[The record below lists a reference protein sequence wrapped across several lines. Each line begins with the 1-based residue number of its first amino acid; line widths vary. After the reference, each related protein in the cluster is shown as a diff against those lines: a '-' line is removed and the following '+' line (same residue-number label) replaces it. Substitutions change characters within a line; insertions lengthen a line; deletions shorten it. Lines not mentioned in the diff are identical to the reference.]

1 MVTHPSLQNARLG
14 LQYLLSRVVEDRLNA
29 SAAALTFVSLFAL
42 VPLLTVTLSIASALP
57 AAGDLEGK
65 LDEFLLQFLLPDSS
79 TQVVE
84 YLSTFIGQARSLTV
98 FGVAIPLVTAILML
112 RNVEK
117 ALNDIWRNRA
127 NRKPLQSFLLYWAV
141 LSLGPAAIG
150 LGLGV
155 RAYLFAATNDW
166 GGLQLFGIGSA
177 LISLLPFLISAVGL
191 TCLYAVVPNCQV
203 PLRHALIGGVFAA
216 ITFTIA
222 RVLFTA
228 VMAKSSYTLVYG
240 AFAAVPLFLMWIY
253 VTWIIVLLGAVL
265 AHSLSAY
272 QTEEQA
278 QTPTLMKALDI
289 LYLFWA
295 AQKEGGIAELEII
308 GANDVLRGGI
318 DADSWR
324 SIRDTLIKA
333 QFLKRL
339 DRGHYLLSRDLH
351 HVSLSELA
359 ELMRSEP
366 PLNKA
371 SRHCPG
377 KVACELLTPTASRK
391 RRYSIC
397 RSLRYSPANRARLH
411 EAIAVLYHRASLPV
425 GLRIRPATGQ
435 RTVANH

>member
-98 FGVAIPLVTAILML
+98 FGVAILLVTAILML

-177 LISLLPFLISAVGL
+177 LINLLPFLISAVGL

-295 AQKEGGIAELEII
+295 AQKEGRGIAELEII
-308 GANDVLRGGI
+308 GANNVLRGGI

-324 SIRDTLIKA
+324 SIRDALIEA

-366 PLNKA
+366 PFKQGEQAL
-371 SRHCPG
+371 PWQG
-377 KVACELLTPTASRK
+377 VACELLNTNRQQEAALLDLSLAALFAGESRATP
-391 RRYSIC
+391 
-397 RSLRYSPANRARLH
+397 
-411 EAIAVLYHRASLPV
+411 
-425 GLRIRPATGQ
+425 
-435 RTVANH
+435 

>member
-14 LQYLLSRVVEDRLNA
+14 LQYLLGRIVEDRLNA
-29 SAAALTFVSLFAL
+29 NAAALTFVSLFAL

-79 TQVVE
+79 TQVVQ
-84 YLSTFIGQARSLTV
+84 YLSTFIGQARSLTA
-98 FGVAIPLVTAILML
+98 FGVAILLVTAILML

-216 ITFTIA
+216 STFTIA
-222 RVLFTA
+222 RMLFTA

-253 VTWIIVLLGAVL
+253 VTWIIVLIGAVL

-272 QTEEQA
+272 QTDEQA
-278 QTPTLMKALDI
+278 KTPTLMKALDI
-289 LYLFWA
+289 LYLFWR
-295 AQKEGGIAELEII
+295 AQSEGRGIAELEII
-308 GANDVLRGGI
+308 GANEVLRGGI

-324 SIRDTLIKA
+324 SIRDALIDA

-339 DRGHYLLSRDLH
+339 DRGNYLLSRDLH

-359 ELMRSEP
+359 DLIRSEP
-366 PLNKA
+366 PFKQGQQTLPWQEVVCQLLNTNREQEEA
-371 SRHCPG
+371 LLNLSLATLFAGESR
-377 KVACELLTPTASRK
+377 AA
-391 RRYSIC
+391 
-397 RSLRYSPANRARLH
+397 A
-411 EAIAVLYHRASLPV
+411 
-425 GLRIRPATGQ
+425 
-435 RTVANH
+435 

>member
-1 MVTHPSLQNARLG
+1 MVTHPTLQNASLRLR
-14 LQYLLSRVVEDRLNA
+14 YLLNRFVEDRLNA

-57 AAGDLEGK
+57 AAGNIEDK
-65 LDEFLLQFLLPDSS
+65 LNEFLLQFLLPESS
-79 TQVVE
+79 TQVVQ
-84 YLSTFIGQARSLTV
+84 YLSTFISQARSLTA
-98 FGVAIPLVTAILML
+98 FGVIILLVSAILML

-127 NRKPLQSFLLYWAV
+127 NRKPLASFLLYWAV

-150 LGLGV
+150 FGLGI

-166 GGLQLFGIGSA
+166 GGLHLFGLGSL
-177 LISLLPFLISAVGL
+177 LISLLPFVISAIGL

-222 RVLFTA
+222 RMLFTA
-228 VMAKSSYTLVYG
+228 IMAKSSYTLVYG
-240 AFAAVPLFLMWIY
+240 AFAAVPLFLLWIY
-253 VTWIIVLLGAVL
+253 VTWIIVLIGAVL

-289 LYLFWA
+289 LFLFWR
-295 AQKEGGIAELEII
+295 AQKEGRGIAELEILR
-308 GANDVLRGGI
+308 ANDVLPGGI

-324 SIRDTLIKA
+324 SIRDTFSSA
-333 QFLKRL
+333 QLLKRL

-351 HVSLSELA
+351 HFTLAELA
-359 ELMRSEP
+359 ELLRAEP
-366 PLNKA
+366 SYLLAEQAMPWQKTAAALLQNNVDQESSRLATPLA
-371 SRHCPG
+371 
-377 KVACELLTPTASRK
+377 ELFATEQTPSA
-391 RRYSIC
+391 
-397 RSLRYSPANRARLH
+397 
-411 EAIAVLYHRASLPV
+411 
-425 GLRIRPATGQ
+425 
-435 RTVANH
+435 

>member
-98 FGVAIPLVTAILML
+98 FGVAILLVTAILML

-265 AHSLSAY
+265 AHSLSAF

-295 AQKEGGIAELEII
+295 AQKEGRGIAELEII

-324 SIRDTLIKA
+324 SIRDTLIRA

-366 PLNKA
+366 PFKQGEQALPWQGVA
-371 SRHCPG
+371 S
-377 KVACELLTPTASRK
+377 ELLNTNRQQEAALLDLSLAALFAGESRATP
-391 RRYSIC
+391 
-397 RSLRYSPANRARLH
+397 
-411 EAIAVLYHRASLPV
+411 
-425 GLRIRPATGQ
+425 
-435 RTVANH
+435 

>member
-1 MVTHPSLQNARLG
+1 MVTHPTLQNASLRLR
-14 LQYLLSRVVEDRLNA
+14 YLLKRFVEDRLNA

-57 AAGDLEGK
+57 AAGNIEGK
-65 LDEFLLQFLLPDSS
+65 LNEFLLQFLLPESS
-79 TQVVE
+79 TQVVQ
-84 YLSTFIGQARSLTV
+84 YLSTFISQARSLTA
-98 FGVAIPLVTAILML
+98 FGVIILLVSAILML

-127 NRKPLQSFLLYWAV
+127 NRKPLASFLLYWAV

-150 LGLGV
+150 FGLGI

-166 GGLQLFGIGSA
+166 GGLHLFGLGSL
-177 LISLLPFLISAVGL
+177 LISLLPFVISAIGL

-222 RVLFTA
+222 RMLFTA
-228 VMAKSSYTLVYG
+228 IMAKSSYTLVYG
-240 AFAAVPLFLMWIY
+240 AFAAVPLFLLWIY
-253 VTWIIVLLGAVL
+253 VTWIIVLIGAVL

-289 LYLFWA
+289 LFLFWR
-295 AQKEGGIAELEII
+295 AQKEGRGIAELEILR
-308 GANDVLRGGI
+308 ANDVLRGGI

-324 SIRDTLIKA
+324 SIRDTFSSA
-333 QFLKRL
+333 QLLKRL

-351 HVSLSELA
+351 DFTLAELA
-359 ELMRSEP
+359 ELLRAEP
-366 PLNKA
+366 SYLLAEQAMPWQKTAAALLQNNVDQESSRLATPLA
-371 SRHCPG
+371 
-377 KVACELLTPTASRK
+377 ELFTTEQT
-391 RRYSIC
+391 
-397 RSLRYSPANRARLH
+397 SL
-411 EAIAVLYHRASLPV
+411 V
-425 GLRIRPATGQ
+425 
-435 RTVANH
+435 

>member
-14 LQYLLSRVVEDRLNA
+14 LQYLLGRIVEDRLNA
-29 SAAALTFVSLFAL
+29 NAAALTFVSLFAL

-79 TQVVE
+79 TQVVQ
-84 YLSTFIGQARSLTV
+84 YLSTFIGQARSLTA
-98 FGVAIPLVTAILML
+98 FGVAILLVTAILML

-177 LISLLPFLISAVGL
+177 LVSLLPFLISAVGL

-216 ITFTIA
+216 STFTIA
-222 RVLFTA
+222 RMLFTA

-253 VTWIIVLLGAVL
+253 VTWIIVLIGAVL

-272 QTEEQA
+272 QTDEQA
-278 QTPTLMKALDI
+278 KTPTLMKALDI
-289 LYLFWA
+289 LYLFWR
-295 AQKEGGIAELEII
+295 AQSEGRGIAELEII
-308 GANDVLRGGI
+308 GANEVLRGGI

-324 SIRDTLIKA
+324 SIRDALIDA

-339 DRGHYLLSRDLH
+339 DRGNYLLSRDLH

-359 ELMRSEP
+359 DLIRSEP
-366 PLNKA
+366 PFKQGQQTLPWQEAACQLLNTNREQEEA
-371 SRHCPG
+371 LLNLSLATLFAGESR
-377 KVACELLTPTASRK
+377 
-391 RRYSIC
+391 
-397 RSLRYSPANRARLH
+397 
-411 EAIAVLYHRASLPV
+411 
-425 GLRIRPATGQ
+425 AT
-435 RTVANH
+435 T

>member
-98 FGVAIPLVTAILML
+98 FGVAILLVTAILML

-155 RAYLFAATNDW
+155 RAYLFAATNEW

-295 AQKEGGIAELEII
+295 AQKEGRGIAELEII

-366 PLNKA
+366 PFKQGEQAL
-371 SRHCPG
+371 PWQG
-377 KVACELLTPTASRK
+377 VACELLNTNRQQEAALLDLSLAALFAGESRATP
-391 RRYSIC
+391 
-397 RSLRYSPANRARLH
+397 
-411 EAIAVLYHRASLPV
+411 
-425 GLRIRPATGQ
+425 
-435 RTVANH
+435 

>member
-1 MVTHPSLQNARLG
+1 MVTHPTVQNASLRLR
-14 LQYLLSRVVEDRLNA
+14 YLLNRFVEDRLNA

-57 AAGDLEGK
+57 AAGNIEDK
-65 LDEFLLQFLLPDSS
+65 LNEFLLQFLLPESS
-79 TQVVE
+79 TQVVQ
-84 YLSTFIGQARSLTV
+84 YLSTFISQARSLTA
-98 FGVAIPLVTAILML
+98 FGVIILLMSAILML

-127 NRKPLQSFLLYWAV
+127 NRKPLASFLLYWAV

-150 LGLGV
+150 FGLGV

-166 GGLQLFGIGSA
+166 GGLHLFGLGSLLIG
-177 LISLLPFLISAVGL
+177 LLPFVISAIGL

-216 ITFTIA
+216 ITFTVA

-240 AFAAVPLFLMWIY
+240 AFAAVPLFLLWIY
-253 VTWIIVLLGAVL
+253 VTWIIVLTGGVL

-289 LYLFWA
+289 LYLFWR
-295 AQKEGGIAELEII
+295 AQKEGRGIAELEVLR
-308 GANDVLRGGI
+308 ASDVLPGGI

-324 SIRDTLIKA
+324 RIRDTLISA
-333 QFLKRL
+333 QLLKRL

-351 HVSLSELA
+351 HFTLA
-359 ELMRSEP
+359 ELADLLRAEP
-366 PLNKA
+366 TYALAEQAMPWQKTAAALLQDNLDQESSLLATPLA
-371 SRHCPG
+371 
-377 KVACELLTPTASRK
+377 ALF
-391 RRYSIC
+391 
-397 RSLRYSPANRARLH
+397 
-411 EAIAVLYHRASLPV
+411 
-425 GLRIRPATGQ
+425 ATEQ
-435 RTVANH
+435 PPSA